1 MRTGGCD
8 GLPDA
13 SAAHAIKPVRPAA
26 SSRHARFDPVAGFRA
41 VIETSAALA
50 DLAARIAATHRIG
63 IDTEADSLH
72 CYREKVCLVQVGL
85 PGADE
90 LVDPLAGHDLTPL
103 LDVLARTEMVMH
115 GADFDLRML
124 YRLGLG
130 APAAVFDTMI
140 AARLTGAAKYG
151 YAGLVAEH
159 FGVVLPKGL
168 QTANWARRPLP
179 PRLAEY
185 ARNDTRFLLPLAE
198 RLERRLEELGRRGWL
213 EQSCERVVAA
223 ARIVRERDPETE
235 WRVRGSHALGPRA
248 GAVLRALWHW
258 REDEARVVDRPPFHI
273 MSNADLVDAAQRFD
287 RGENVSPRGLR
298 GSRSAGFARA
308 AEGALALDQAEWPK
322 RPAGR
327 ARPRLTKTEEK
338 HVAALRQQR
347 DRSAKE
353 LAIDA
358 ELIAPRAA
366 LERIAT
372 EGDGGLD
379 ALLPWQ
385 QSLLGRPD

>member
-1 MRTGGCD
+1 M
-8 GLPDA
+8 
-13 SAAHAIKPVRPAA
+13 
-26 SSRHARFDPVAGFRA
+26 
-41 VIETSAALA
+41 IETTVALA
-50 DLAARIAATHRIG
+50 DLAARIAAAGRVG
-63 IDTEADSLH
+63 VDTEADSLH

-85 PGADE
+85 PGVDE

-103 LDVLARTEMVMH
+103 LDALARTEMVMH

-130 APAAVFDTMI
+130 APHGVFDTMI

-168 QTANWARRPLP
+168 QTANWARRPLA

-185 ARNDTRFLLPLAE
+185 ARNDTHYLLSLAE
-198 RLERRLEELGRRGWL
+198 RLERRLEELGRRQWL
-213 EQSCERVVAA
+213 EQSCRRVVAA
-223 ARIVRERDPETE
+223 ARIVRGRDPETE
-235 WRVRGSHALGPRA
+235 WRVRGSHVLGPRA

-258 REDEARVVDRPPFHI
+258 REDEARGADRPPFHVL
-273 MSNADLVDAAQRFD
+273 SNADLVDAAQRLD
-287 RGENVSPRGLR
+287 RGENASPRGLR
-298 GSRSAGFARA
+298 DSRRAGFARA

-322 RPAGR
+322 RSAGS
-327 ARPRLTKTEEK
+327 ARLRLTKMQEK
-338 HVAALRQQR
+338 HVAALRHRR
-347 DRSAKE
+347 DRAGKE

-358 ELIAPRAA
+358 DLIAPRAA

-372 EGDGGLD
+372 EGDDGLD